1 MATMQTWLNK
11 LRGQREPQQ
20 SPDELERLIE
30 QLREVR
36 RQLDGV
42 DSYFAMEND
51 EDLLDAAIYHREAL
65 EARHRHLLRLA
76 RERNAAAAQPL
87 ILEDNRERWIN

>member
-1 MATMQTWLNK
+1 MATMHEWLNR
-11 LRGQREPQQ
+11 LRKPRGPQPPSKQ
-20 SPDELERLIE
+20 DSLIE

-42 DSYFAMEND
+42 ESYFALEND

-76 RERNAAAAQPL
+76 REGNAVAAQPP
-87 ILEDNRERWIN
+87 ILEEARERWIH